1 MIDNYDSFTFTLVNY
16 FESLG
21 QEVLVKRNDD
31 ISLSEISA
39 LAPQHIVV
47 SPGPGKPDDAAISKD
62 VIKHFYKRMPILGV
76 CLGHQVIAQQFG
88 ARVSRATNIMHG
100 KTSAISHSAKNIFK
114 NLPNKFDVTRY
125 HSLIVE
131 QNTLPD
137 FIEPTAWVHD
147 NKHVDNQ
154 ADDKLVHKELMAL
167 ALKDYPVV
175 GVQFHPESVMSEHG
189 LTLLDN
195 FLRLD

>member
-1 MIDNYDSFTFTLVNY
+1 MLLMIDNYDSFTFTLVNY

-21 QEVLVKRNDD
+21 QEVLVKRNDE
-31 ISLSEISA
+31 ISVREISA
-39 LAPQHIVV
+39 LSPQHIVV
-47 SPGPGKPDDAAISKD
+47 SPGPGKPEDAAISKE
-62 VIKHFYKRMPILGV
+62 VIKHFYKTTPILGV

-88 ARVSRATNIMHG
+88 ARVSRAANIMHG
-100 KTSAISHSAKNIFK
+100 KTSEITHSATNIFH
-114 NLPNKFDVTRY
+114 NLPNQFDVTRY

-137 FIEPTAWVHD
+137 FIEPTAWVHN
-147 NKHVDNQ
+147 NKT
-154 ADDKLVHKELMAL
+154 DDYSVQKELMAL